1 VNLPAPRDVVF
12 AFGFVNWDS
21 VTERGMCHAQDQLLT
36 RLMAEE
42 RVGRLLVAEPFHF
55 APARAAKR
63 LLGRLTP
70 FPAADG
76 RSMHTPLSARR
87 RDPISPASVE
97 RRYRAYD
104 ERLRRAAE
112 RAGLHRPA
120 VVAVHPLVAGF
131 CPLDWAGSVTFY
143 ATDDW
148 TAHPSYRRWRSSFEE
163 AFQRVRDHRRR
174 VLAVS
179 RPLLE
184 RIDPNGPA
192 AVVSNGIDTRVWRD
206 PAGAPDWLRRLPRPL
221 LMYVGSLDERIDRTR
236 IEETAA
242 AFQHGSV
249 VLLGPAMNEQHLEPL
264 RRLPNVHFHEW
275 VPRREVAAAIAA
287 ADACLVPHVDTP
299 LTRAMSPL
307 KLYEYLAGGRPVA
320 AVDLPPM
327 RDVDDRVIL
336 ENGDGF
342 GATVRRALERGPAS
356 EQERRAFLEA
366 HSWQRR
372 HERILEL
379 VLS

>member
-1 VNLPAPRDVVF
+1 MSLPAPRDVVF

-21 VTERGMCHAQDQLLT
+21 VTERGMCHAQDQLLRT
-36 RLMAEE
+36 LMAEE
-42 RVGRLLVAEPFHF
+42 RVRRLLVAEPFQF
-55 APARAAKR
+55 APARTAKR

-76 RSMHTPLSARR
+76 CSMYTPLSVRR
-87 RDPISPASVE
+87 RDPSSPAAVE
-97 RRYRAYD
+97 RRYLTYD
-104 ERLRRAAE
+104 RRLRRAAE
-112 RAGLHRPA
+112 RAGLNRPA

-131 CPLDWAGSVTFY
+131 CPLEWAGAVTFY

-148 TAHPSYRRWRSSFEE
+148 SAHPSYGRWQSSFEE
-163 AFQRVRDHRRR
+163 AFRRVRGRRRR

-179 RPLLE
+179 EPLLE
-184 RIDPNGPA
+184 RIEPRGPA
-192 AVVSNGIDTRVWRD
+192 VVVSNGIDADVWRS
-206 PAGAPDWLRRLPRPL
+206 PSSVPDWLTRLPRPL
-221 LMYVGSLDERIDRTR
+221 LMYVGSLDERLDRLR
-236 IEETAA
+236 IEQTAA
-242 AFQHGSV
+242 AFPHGSV
-249 VLLGPAMNEQHLEPL
+249 VLLGPAMNEQHLAPL
-264 RRLPNVHFHEW
+264 RRLPNVHFHDW
-275 VPRREVAAAIAA
+275 VPRPHVAGAIGA

-336 ENGDGF
+336 ENGEGF
-342 GATVRRALERGPAS
+342 SAAVRQALDRGPAS
-356 EQERRAFLEA
+356 EPERRAFLDA

-372 HERILEL
+372 HERILDL